1 MRCLVT
7 AGPTF
12 EPLDQVRLLTNR
24 STGRLG
30 TELARHL
37 ANRGHEV
44 TLLRGALASWPAS
57 DARRAG
63 VELLE
68 FTTTADLRSRFESL
82 AGPGVNAIF
91 HAAAVSDFAFGR
103 ILQKQPDGELSA
115 VQAGKLDTRGGA
127 LWAQLVPTPKL
138 IAGLHDW
145 FPGAWL
151 VGWKFEVEGDRTV
164 ALARALAQIRE
175 CRTHACVA
183 NGPAYGAGFGL
194 VRPGRD
200 ALDCPDPPALFVA
213 LTEAWAAS
221 HNAGERRGS

>member
-30 TELARHL
+30 TELATHL
-37 ANRGHEV
+37 ASRGHEV
-44 TLLRGALASWPAS
+44 TLLRGALASWPITE
-57 DARRAG
+57 ARRAG
-63 VELLE
+63 VGLLE
-68 FTTTADLRSRFESL
+68 FTTTTDLRARFESL
-82 AGPGVNAIF
+82 ASAGVNAVF

-103 ILQKQPDGELSA
+103 ILQKLSDGELNA

-138 IAGLHDW
+138 IASLRDW

-151 VGWKFEVEGDRTV
+151 VGWKFEVAGDRTV

-183 NGPAYGAGFGL
+183 NGPAYGPGFGL
-194 VRPGRD
+194 IRPGDD
-200 ALDCPDPPALFVA
+200 ALHCPDHPALYAA
-213 LTEAWAAS
+213 LSEAWAALPE
-221 HNAGERRGS
+221 AVERGCS

>member
-37 ANRGHEV
+37 ASHGHDV
-44 TLLRGALASWPAS
+44 ILLRGALASWPITE
-57 DARRAG
+57 ARRAG
-63 VELLE
+63 VNHLE
-68 FTTTADLRSRFESL
+68 FTTTADLRARFESL
-82 AGPGVNAIF
+82 ASTTVDAVF

-103 ILQKQPDGELSA
+103 ILQKRSDGELTA
-115 VQAGKLDTRGGA
+115 VQSGKLDTRGGA

-145 FPGAWL
+145 FPEAWL
-151 VGWKFEVEGDRTV
+151 VGWKFEVAGDRAV

-183 NGPAYGAGFGL
+183 NGPAYGPGFGL
-194 VRPGRD
+194 VRPGHD
-200 ALDCPDPPALFVA
+200 ALHCPDPPGLYAALDSA
-213 LTEAWAAS
+213 KPAT
-221 HNAGERRGS
+221 R